1 MRPRH
6 AALALLTALV
16 LSPALAWPAAAG
28 GPTSVLLVVPGEGRT
43 ASLYT
48 GQADYE
54 TLAGLVGAFGDTG
67 ATSGDTGT
75 NGGKDGVD
83 HAIGTEVTATWLIHD
98 VSVWRVD
105 RIYPDAPGGP
115 WIATQTSFD
124 GSGDIWSSPVQWQI
138 VTQGK
143 PLMILLTRLG
153 LLDDNS
159 AAPPADVAAPASPV
173 AVQPSTRPA
182 TTPTAA
188 EPAAA
193 DRSRGPVWG
202 LAGLAVGV
210 VVTAAAMRLAGRRR
224 QDEPEVTASEPM
236 DDVLTS
242 TGAAG
247 APVRR

>member
-6 AALALLTALV
+6 AALALLTSVL
-16 LSPALAWPAAAG
+16 LSPALAGPAAAG

-43 ASLYT
+43 ASLYA

-54 TLAGLVGAFGDTG
+54 ALSGLVGDSGNASDTAAG
-67 ATSGDTGT
+67 EEHATGS
-75 NGGKDGVD
+75 
-83 HAIGTEVTATWLIHD
+83 EVTVTWLIHD

-105 RIYPDAPGGP
+105 RIYLDAPGGP
-115 WIATQTSFD
+115 WIATQMSFD
-124 GSGDIWSSPVQWQI
+124 GSGDIWSSPVQWHI

-153 LLDDNS
+153 LLDDTA
-159 AAPPADVAAPASPV
+159 AAPPADVAAPASPA

-202 LAGLAVGV
+202 LAGLALGV
-210 VVTAAAMRLAGRRR
+210 ALTVTALRVAGRRR
-224 QDEPEVTASEPM
+224 QDEPEVTTSEPM

-242 TGAAG
+242 TGA
-247 APVRR
+247 PVRR